1 MSEPKTDYVPD
12 VRRYVPSVDE
22 AAVAGIVKDLWHRTT
37 QQGFFVGRR
46 E

>member
-12 VRRYVPSVDE
+12 VRRYVTSVDE
-22 AAVAGIVKDLWHRTT
+22 AAVAGIVKHLGIALHSKDSSLC
-37 QQGFFVGRR
+37 